1 MKKLFANEKIDLLYS
16 IILVLI
22 WIIFLLI
29 SKLLHF
35 HSEWVISF
43 IGVFVIACFN
53 LPTILRRKKQY
64 KKIDELR
71 KVLNLSI
78 EEVRE
83 IADIGRYDL
92 SDWNWDKAYISSKK
106 LYLLEDTLEKMYVKQ
121 FGKEFEMRKY
131 FFNESFQ
138 V

>member
-92 SDWNWDKAYISSKK
+92 SDWNWDKAYIYSKK

-121 FGKEFEMRKY
+121 FGKEFEMRK
-131 FFNESFQ
+131 
-138 V
+138 

>member
-53 LPTILRRKKQY
+53 LSTILRRKKQY

-121 FGKEFEMRKY
+121 FGKEFEMRK
-131 FFNESFQ
+131 
-138 V
+138 

>member
-43 IGVFVIACFN
+43 IGVFVIACIN

-121 FGKEFEMRKY
+121 FGKEFEMRK
-131 FFNESFQ
+131 
-138 V
+138 

>member
-43 IGVFVIACFN
+43 IGVFVMGCIN

-78 EEVRE
+78 KEVRE

-92 SDWNWDKAYISSKK
+92 SDWNWDKAHISPKK

-121 FGKEFEMRKY
+121 FGKEFEMRK
-131 FFNESFQ
+131 
-138 V
+138 

>member
-35 HSEWVISF
+35 HSEWVNSF

-78 EEVRE
+78 KEVRE

-92 SDWNWDKAYISSKK
+92 SDWNWDKAYISQKK

-121 FGKEFEMRKY
+121 FGKEFEMRK
-131 FFNESFQ
+131 
-138 V
+138 

>member
-35 HSEWVISF
+35 HSEWVISS

-53 LPTILRRKKQY
+53 LSTILRRKKQY

-121 FGKEFEMRKY
+121 FGKEFEMRK
-131 FFNESFQ
+131 
-138 V
+138 

>member
-43 IGVFVIACFN
+43 IGVFVMGFLN

-71 KVLNLSI
+71 KVLNPVSYTHLRAHETDSYL
-78 EEVRE
+78 VCR
-83 IADIGRYDL
+83 L
-92 SDWNWDKAYISSKK
+92 
-106 LYLLEDTLEKMYVKQ
+106 LLEKKKNKSKNHVSYTLLHSSDVNKSQ
-121 FGKEFEMRKY
+121 I
-131 FFNESFQ
+131 
-138 V
+138 

>member
-35 HSEWVISF
+35 HSEWVNS

-78 EEVRE
+78 KEVRE

-92 SDWNWDKAYISSKK
+92 SDWNWDKAYISQKK

-121 FGKEFEMRKY
+121 FGKEFEMRK
-131 FFNESFQ
+131 
-138 V
+138 

>member
-35 HSEWVISF
+35 HSEWVIS
-43 IGVFVIACFN
+43 IGVFVMGCLN
-53 LPTILRRKKQY
+53 LLTILRRKKQY

-78 EEVRE
+78 KEVRE

-92 SDWNWDKAYISSKK
+92 SDWNWDKAYISPKK

-121 FGKEFEMRKY
+121 FGKEFEMRK
-131 FFNESFQ
+131 
-138 V
+138 

>member
-106 LYLLEDTLEKMYVKQ
+106 LYLLDDTLEKMYVKQ
-121 FGKEFEMRKY
+121 FGKEFEMRK
-131 FFNESFQ
+131 
-138 V
+138 

>member
-121 FGKEFEMRKY
+121 FGKEFEMRK
-131 FFNESFQ
+131 
-138 V
+138 